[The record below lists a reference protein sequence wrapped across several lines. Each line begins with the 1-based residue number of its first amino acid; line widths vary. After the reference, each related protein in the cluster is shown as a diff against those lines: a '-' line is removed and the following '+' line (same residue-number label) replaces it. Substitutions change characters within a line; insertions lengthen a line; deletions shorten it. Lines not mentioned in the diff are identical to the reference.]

1 MLETLSKFIADFL
14 HGGRD
19 QLVLVVLSILIGVFF
34 LISFLLFLVTIY
46 LRISN
51 SYKEII
57 TRRRCKQ
64 WDPIILNVMDSSI
77 NATEGYHRLKRPNSI
92 AYLLHLELYIDM
104 LKGKEKERLLALGK
118 LSLNKLHRLLQSK
131 SRKRQLYGVHLL
143 GLFHPEDQYKY
154 LKFNP
159 KDLEYTLTM
168 IREMRTID
176 NFKVK
181 NELIGML
188 FLFKYI
194 SPVYISNILVDMGED
209 IIPILKMMILERTN
223 HPYEQTIAI
232 ETIRRMHYSGCLDLS
247 SEVLQSNDNPL
258 VLTSC
263 LRYLE
268 EMGDENFTSVIKPFL
283 THPHMQVR
291 MAAVEAYI
299 TLSANISIDEI
310 KQIFND
316 SSIKVAVNAAK
327 KLELM
332 DSIPYLDINE
342 IDEFKWADIYKRMVY

>member
-1 MLETLSKFIADFL
+1 MLETLSTYIADFL
-14 HGGRD
+14 RGGRD
-19 QLVLVVLSILIGVFF
+19 QVVLVILSILIGGFL
-34 LISFLLFLVTIY
+34 LISLVLFLVTVY

-57 TRRRCKQ
+57 IRRRCEQ
-64 WDPIILNVMDSSI
+64 WDTIILDVMDSSI
-77 NATEGYHRLKRPNSI
+77 SATEGYRRLKWPNSI

-104 LKGKEKERLLALGK
+104 LKGKEKERLLSLGR
-118 LSLNKLHRLLQSK
+118 LSLNKLHKLLQSK
-131 SRKRQLYGVHLL
+131 SRKKQIYGVHLL

-154 LKFNP
+154 LKFNS
-159 KDLEYTLTM
+159 KDFEYTLTM
-168 IREMRTID
+168 IREMRIID

-181 NELIGML
+181 EKLIGML
-188 FLFKYI
+188 FFFKHV
-194 SPVYISNILVDMGED
+194 SPIYISNILVDMGED
-209 IIPILKMMILERTN
+209 IIPILKMMILERTD

-247 SEVLQSNDNPL
+247 NEVLQSNDNPL

-268 EMGDENFTSVIKPFL
+268 EMGDENLTSVIKPFL
-283 THPHMQVR
+283 IHPHMQVR
-291 MAAVEAYI
+291 MAAIEAYI
-299 TLSANISIDEI
+299 TLSKYISVDEI

-316 SSIKVAVNAAK
+316 SSVKVAVNAAK